1 MLKKNQLVLILL
13 TLVLMLSVYFIRS
26 PFKENNTDNPDDGG
40 TVETTGRLEELQ
52 ALRLTLNEERTKEV
66 LSLDAIIASS
76 DKTVDEKNS
85 ALEEKRYLNSLTEK
99 ELLLEVQIMNN
110 GYRDAFVHATES
122 GVDITVISNSNSL
135 TIANEIIVM
144 ALSGFGDITSDVSVN
159 FQTAEEVMGKPD
171 NESLNVNNNLNN
183 NYQE

>member
-13 TLVLMLSVYFIRS
+13 TLVLMLSVYYIRS

-99 ELLLEVQIMNN
+99 ELLLEVQIINK
-110 GYRDAFVHATES
+110 GYRDAFVHATDT
-122 GVDITVISNSNSL
+122 GINITVVSETNSV
-135 TIANEIIVM
+135 TVANEIIVM
-144 ALSGFGDITSDVSVN
+144 ALTGFDNILNDVTVS
-159 FQTAEEVMGKPD
+159 FQTAQEVMASAS
-171 NESLNVNNNLNN
+171 NT
-183 NYQE
+183 

>member
-26 PFKENNTDNPDDGG
+26 PFKDNKDEAPDE
-40 TVETTGRLEELQ
+40 VETSGRLEELQ
-52 ALRLTLNEERTKEV
+52 ALRVTLNEERTAQV
-66 LSLDAIIASS
+66 LSLDAILASN
-76 DKTVDEKNS
+76 DKTVDEKNL
-85 ALEEKRYLNSLTEK
+85 ALQEKRYLNGLTEK